1 MDFDDDETIGPI
13 SDEIKVLAQGPNHIA
28 RRFKAFAMDN
38 GYKFRTEE
46 CEREMNTQNSGVMV
60 LAKTESY
67 ASRRDTRPKLGD
79 VNYYGRLTDI
89 IELNYYGRFKVVLF
103 RCDWVDVTQGRGIRK
118 DSLGFT
124 LVNFSRLRHTGD
136 HLNDEP
142 FVFPSQAEQVIFIQD
157 PKDHEWFI
165 PRQIIPRDA
174 FDLSM
179 ESGPQLSTTNLENET
194 VDWVRRDIDGIL
206 VDIEEA
212 EADNMEEEMQPAN

>member
-1 MDFDDDETIGPI
+1 MDFDDDETVGPI

-38 GYKFRTEE
+38 GYKFRTEQY
-46 CEREMNTQNSGVMV
+46 EREMNTQNSRVMV

-67 ASRRDTRPKLGD
+67 ARKQDTRPKLGD

-103 RCDWVDVTQGRGIRK
+103 RCDSIDVTQGRGIRK

-124 LVNFSRLRHTGD
+124 IINFSRLTHTGD

-142 FVFPSQAEQVIFIQD
+142 FVFPSQAEQVIFVQD
-157 PKDHEWFI
+157 PKDREWFI

-174 FDLSM
+174 FDWSM
-179 ESGPQLSTTNLENET
+179 ESGP
-194 VDWVRRDIDGIL
+194 
-206 VDIEEA
+206 
-212 EADNMEEEMQPAN
+212 